1 MTTYI
6 NTTTGEYPRYIGDI
20 LIEHPNADPSGE
32 TLPTGWARVR
42 YVAAP
47 LFSTYNPLIQRA
59 VQLAPLLEDGL
70 YSMQWTVRDMTEDE
84 IAAANREFIVVSE
97 PLGLD
102 TIVGA
107 PPDVIG

>member
-6 NTTTGEYPRYIGDI
+6 NTTTGEYPRHIGDI
-20 LIEHPNADPSGE
+20 LIEHPNADPLGE

-42 YVAAP
+42 YIAP
-47 LFSTYNPLIQRA
+47 PLTNTYDPLIQRA
-59 VQLAPLLEDGL
+59 VQLAPLLEDGI
-70 YSMQWTVRDMTEDE
+70 YSMQWTVRDMTESE
-84 IAAANREFIVVSE
+84 LAAANREPIVISE